1 MGFEPCHC
9 GLGID
14 PFAKQFIVSQLQQD
28 KCRHEGIG
36 GHSADGDFGP
46 DSTGLLKIGEV
57 DQPAFDGISAAVLQ
71 GEGTDAKRG
80 DGNIAPAAIGLLEG
94 DEALDEAGAE
104 VGMGLVE
111 FIEPDQGQGGGRCGG
126 GLQQLRQGGGFDT
139 RADQLLENPLIFPGV
154 P

>member
-28 KCRHEGIG
+28 EGGYQRIG

-46 DSTGLLKIGEV
+46 DSTGLLEIGEV
-57 DQPAFDGISAAVLQ
+57 DQPALDGISAAVLQ
-71 GEGTDAKRG
+71 GEGANAKRG
-80 DGNIAPAAIGLLEG
+80 DGDIAPAAIGFLEG
-94 DEALDEAGAE
+94 DQALDEPGAE

-111 FIEPDQGQGGGRCGG
+111 FIKADEGQRGGRCGM
-126 GLQQLRQGGGFDT
+126 GLMQLRQGGGFDAG
-139 RADQLLENPLIFPGV
+139 ADQIPKNLLIFSSV